1 MILAASRLIPP
12 SEHVHWWFAT
22 GFLILALCL
31 AARAVVGPE
40 VWDRRPWRRYLW
52 PGVLFLMGLLL
63 FPVMVFYTNST
74 IHMVAHGSW
83 AESMTLAGAAALGL
97 ASGKLHN
104 PLWRL
109 TLPLGL
115 FVSGLAVLA
124 HEQQSWLYS
133 RAAFGHH
140 MLGWLGI
147 GGALIALALAVRPR
161 SLVAGLC
168 FAVLLV
174 SISTVLY
181 ADRDTAPIFGHLSP
195 EAGIPHR

>member
-1 MILAASRLIPP
+1 MILASPFIPP

-31 AARAVVGPE
+31 AARAIVGPE

-52 PGVLFLMGLLL
+52 PGVLFLMGLLM

-83 AESMTLAGAAALGL
+83 AESMMLAGAATLGL
-97 ASGKLHN
+97 AARKLHN
-104 PLWRL
+104 PLWNL
-109 TLPLGL
+109 TVPLGL
-115 FVSGLAVLA
+115 FVGGVAILV

-140 MLGWLGI
+140 LIGWLAI
-147 GGALIALALAVRPR
+147 GGAVFPILLTFRPR
-161 SLVAGLC
+161 SLTAGIG
-168 FAVLLV
+168 FACLLIAMTV
-174 SISTVLY
+174 VLY
-181 ADRDTAPIFGHLSP
+181 ADRDTAPIFGHLSQ
-195 EAGIPHR
+195 EAGVPHR